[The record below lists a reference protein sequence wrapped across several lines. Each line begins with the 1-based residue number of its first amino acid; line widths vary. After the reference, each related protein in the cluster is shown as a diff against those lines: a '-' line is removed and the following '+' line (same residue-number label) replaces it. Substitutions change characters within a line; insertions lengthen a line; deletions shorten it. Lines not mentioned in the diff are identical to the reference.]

1 MGRGQAGGGSW
12 DKDWTCWGGHGGAQP
27 PPPSFSGLGWGGR
40 EMINPSPDAWQCPP
54 PSPHLWGNS

>member
-1 MGRGQAGGGSW
+1 MGVPGTRTGLAGVGMEELNL
-12 DKDWTCWGGHGGAQP
+12 